1 MYYFSNWVL
10 RYAVAEILQLVYAHK
25 NAASVHIGV
34 NFYKAAGLEPPTFQ
48 TPRLSGFSPPPLFC
62 HMQVATPI
70 MNLSSVVYRT
80 IK

>member
-34 NFYKAAGLEPPTFQ
+34 NFYKAARLEPP
-48 TPRLSGFSPPPLFC
+48 PHFS
-62 HMQVATPI
+62 
-70 MNLSSVVYRT
+70 NS
-80 IK
+80 

>member
-34 NFYKAAGLEPPTFQ
+34 NFYKAARLEPPPPLFKLLGFRAPEPPTF
-48 TPRLSGFSPPPLFC
+48 LS
-62 HMQVATPI
+62 HATPI
-70 MNLSSVVYRT
+70 MKLSSVVYRT